1 MPRLLGERVMLREYR
16 AEDIG
21 DIRKWVNDAQTTRYL
36 STRFWPA
43 QSLADSEEFLARM
56 LRTGHDAYNFV
67 IASREDERYLGQLD
81 MFRVDW
87 RLRCGELGMV
97 IAGEADR
104 GQGLG
109 TEALG
114 LMQAF
119 AFQTLG
125 LERLEL
131 EVHTQNLAARRC
143 YVVPS
148 APGRRFDGDEKV
160 TDLLYRTYHLHR
172 EGKDFSPAFAPV
184 RERFMSIASE
194 LGLAVDIKAH
204 LDEIER
210 EIRSGA
216 SEDFCASRGEYLNGL
231 LLADYLGFCFLDPKD
246 FIFFSADGTF
256 DSERTNTTL
265 AELRELDRRERL
277 PHGRPARRSRRPGH
291 SQRHLPRA
299 ARAVL
304 HGRDRAARGQ
314 RLSRAPRGHPHQYP
328 QYQRPL

>member
-143 YVVPS
+143 YEKAGFTLEGVRRHAFYS
-148 APGRRFDGDEKV
+148 DGR
-160 TDLLYRTYHLHR
+160 
-172 EGKDFSPAFAPV
+172 
-184 RERFMSIASE
+184 
-194 LGLAVDIKAH
+194 
-204 LDEIER
+204 
-210 EIRSGA
+210 
-216 SEDFCASRGEYLNGL
+216 FCDVAMLSVLRDEYL
-231 LLADYLGFCFLDPKD
+231 
-246 FIFFSADGTF
+246 
-256 DSERTNTTL
+256 
-265 AELRELDRRERL
+265 
-277 PHGRPARRSRRPGH
+277 GRA
-291 SQRHLPRA
+291 
-299 ARAVL
+299 
-304 HGRDRAARGQ
+304 
-314 RLSRAPRGHPHQYP
+314 
-328 QYQRPL
+328 